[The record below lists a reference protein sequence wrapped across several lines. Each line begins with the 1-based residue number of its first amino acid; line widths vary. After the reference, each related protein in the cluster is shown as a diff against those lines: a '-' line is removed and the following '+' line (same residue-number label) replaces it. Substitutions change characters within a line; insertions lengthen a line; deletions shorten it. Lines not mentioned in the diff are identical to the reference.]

1 MRSPPNPYQS
11 LASEMKQTFLS
22 TNLACLLA
30 FEQWA
35 AGPYHILSITVSS
48 RLTFFFFLCF
58 CFMNIQHL
66 QSQCSMENENTCVKA
81 RSAQE
86 TYQKV
91 GGNPRTLQL
100 PWSLNEEIDSEEGR
114 VMKTWEGFSERGDVV
129 EILT

>member
-1 MRSPPNPYQS
+1 
-11 LASEMKQTFLS
+11 
-22 TNLACLLA
+22 
-30 FEQWA
+30 
-35 AGPYHILSITVSS
+35 
-48 RLTFFFFLCF
+48 
-58 CFMNIQHL
+58 MNIQHL
-66 QSQCSMENENTCVKA
+66 KSQCSMENENTCVKA